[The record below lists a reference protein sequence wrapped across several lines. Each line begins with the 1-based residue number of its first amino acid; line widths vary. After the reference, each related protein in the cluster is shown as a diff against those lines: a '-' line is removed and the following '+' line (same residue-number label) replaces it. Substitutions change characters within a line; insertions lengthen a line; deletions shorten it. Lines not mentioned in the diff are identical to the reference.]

1 LFVTDPTKGL
11 EHLETELAAL
21 RPTPLS
27 PRLVDAIA
35 EELADAEGAPLRLAD
50 RCLLAAMGAGSL
62 AACVIV
68 GLLTWQIM
76 GGGAAQPSSPQQ
88 ILAVQSPPAQPAA
101 PPPATIGQYQ
111 QLLARSSD
119 AVPEIFR

>member
-11 EHLETELAAL
+11 EHLETELASL

-27 PRLVDAIA
+27 PRVVDAIA
-35 EELADAEGAPLRLAD
+35 DELVDAGGAPLRLAD

-68 GLLTWQIM
+68 ALVTWQM
-76 GGGAAQPSSPQQ
+76 KDGAAQPSSSPPQVV
-88 ILAVQSPPAQPAA
+88 AVQSPSPRSPAS
-101 PPPATIGQYQ
+101 ATLGQYQ
-111 QLLARSSD
+111 QALARSSD
-119 AVPEIFR
+119 AAALELLR